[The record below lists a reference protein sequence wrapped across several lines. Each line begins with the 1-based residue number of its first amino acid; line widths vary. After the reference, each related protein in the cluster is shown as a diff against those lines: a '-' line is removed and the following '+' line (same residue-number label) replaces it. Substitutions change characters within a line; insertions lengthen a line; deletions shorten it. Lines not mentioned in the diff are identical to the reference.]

1 MLDET
6 HVEQH
11 SQKSVILSEARSA
24 KSKDPEGASNSTT
37 ADIFLTTMPT
47 KKPKLG
53 QNFLTDEAA
62 CHRIADALGDI
73 TTRTVVEIGPG
84 HGAITSI
91 LATRAAHLH
100 CIEFDPSLA
109 KELSFKFRDNPRV
122 TIHHADILQFDLAKL
137 VTGDWQLETESTR
150 LAAHS
155 SQLTADKQTPPLD
168 VIGNLPYYITSDI
181 LLHLFAAARANL
193 LRRAVLMMQR
203 EVADRIAA
211 HPGVSDY
218 GALSAFTQLHA
229 HVQSLFTLPPSAFSP
244 PPDVYST
251 VVRLDFAPRFAEL
264 HVDPEGFNRF
274 LRAGFAQKRKTLANN
289 LRSTGFSTA
298 QLQDAWPHDL
308 PAQIRAEAVSLESMA
323 ELYRSLGS
331 YPAGTGSPES

>member
-1 MLDET
+1 
-6 HVEQH
+6 
-11 SQKSVILSEARSA
+11 
-24 KSKDPEGASNSTT
+24 
-37 ADIFLTTMPT
+37 MPT

-53 QNFLTDEAA
+53 QNFLVDDAA
-62 CHRIADALGDI
+62 SLRIADALGDI
-73 TTRTVVEIGPG
+73 SNRTVVEIGPG

-109 KELSFKFRDNPRV
+109 KELAFKFRDNPRV
-122 TIHHADILQFDLAKL
+122 TIHHADVLQFDLASIA
-137 VTGDWQLETESTR
+137 TEDT
-150 LAAHS
+150 
-155 SQLTADKQTPPLD
+155 LD
-168 VIGNLPYYITSDI
+168 IIGNLPYYITSDI
-181 LLHLFAAARANL
+181 LLYLYTFARANL

-211 HPGVSDY
+211 TPGITDY

-229 HVQSLFTLPPSAFSP
+229 HAENLFTLPPSAFSP

-264 HVDPEGFNRF
+264 RVDPDGFNRF

-289 LRSTGFSTA
+289 LRSGGYNA
-298 QLQDAWPHDL
+298 ADILRAWPHNL

-331 YPAGTGSPES
+331 YPAGTGRPVS